1 MSPAVSLSSPTVRY
15 SNLKHSSHV
24 LYGLDTDVGVAGIGQ
39 VLEFGASCVVNHT
52 ASLMYVERGCTRHV
66 EVGQDGISIS

>member
-1 MSPAVSLSSPTVRY
+1 MSPAVSLGSPIVRY
-15 SNLKHSSHV
+15 SNLEHSSHV

-52 ASLMYVERGCTRHV
+52 ASLKYVERGCTCHV